1 MAGSSYSSNRVSR
14 SAQIR
19 ARLNHP
25 IIDSDGHTIENPKV
39 LAEYIKGESGSK
51 TAERFVAW
59 GGAYLSSQAGGR
71 SEDGSWV
78 IPGESIAEAR
88 DRGITRGPWWGMPA
102 ANTLDR
108 ATAMLPKLLY
118 ERLDEL
124 GLDYSVLYTTLGFS
138 LIGIE
143 DEELRRASCRALN
156 RLRADMTA
164 GFEDRLSAAA
174 VIPMH
179 TPDEAIEELEYAV
192 KELGMKTAMIASFV
206 KRPIPIIART
216 NRDAA
221 RFAYTLDVFGIDSEY
236 DYDPLWAKCEEL
248 GIAPT
253 FHSLGYTWGS
263 RQSHSNYVYNHV
275 GSFAAS
281 AEAICKGLLLGGV
294 PMRFPKLRFGF
305 LEGGVAW
312 AVILYCDLIAHW
324 HKRNGKAMREV
335 LNPALVDQKLFA
347 GLVERYARRRT
358 DGDLAI
364 LQEFGSA
371 PSGTLSSDMA
381 IDEFEKSGIQSAEDI
396 WKIFVEQFY
405 FGCEGDDPLNAM
417 AFNSRG
423 VPFDARLKPLYGS
436 DVAHWDVPDM
446 SKIVEEAYELVERE
460 IIGEADLQSLLFDNA
475 VSFWTANNPNFFKG
489 TRVEA
494 AVARRRSE
502 LAISS

>member
-1 MAGSSYSSNRVSR
+1 MTTPHVSS

-25 IIDSDGHTIENPKV
+25 IIDSDGHTIENPAV
-39 LAEYIKGESGSK
+39 LAEYIKAEGGSK
-51 TAERFVAW
+51 VADQFAAS
-59 GGAYLSSQAGGR
+59 GGGYGLVIAG
-71 SEDGSWV
+71 ENL
-78 IPGESIAEAR
+78 AEAR
-88 DRGITRGPWWGMPA
+88 DRRITRGPWWGIPA

-124 GLDYSVLYTTLGFS
+124 GLDYSVLYTTIGFS

-156 RLRADMTA
+156 RMRADMTA
-164 GFEDRLSAAA
+164 GFGDRLTAAA

-179 TPDEAIEELEYAV
+179 TPQEAIQELEYAV
-192 KELGMKTAMIASFV
+192 QELGMKSAMIASFV
-206 KRPIPIIART
+206 KRPIPLISRKYP
-216 NRDAA
+216 DAG
-221 RFAYTLDVFGIDSEY
+221 RFAYTLDVYGIDSDH
-236 DYDPLWAKCEEL
+236 DYDPFWSKCQAL

-263 RQSHSNYVYNHV
+263 RQSYSNYVYNHV

-281 AEAICKGLLLGGV
+281 AEAICKGLLMGGV

-312 AVILYCDLIAHW
+312 AVMCYCDFISHW
-324 HKRNGKAMREV
+324 NKRNGTAMREF
-335 LNPALVDQKLFA
+335 LNPARVDQGLFA
-347 GLVERYARRRT
+347 SLVARYARRQT
-358 DGDLAI
+358 DGELAT
-364 LQEFGSA
+364 LQNFA
-371 PSGTLSSDMA
+371 PSTCLSTDMS

-396 WKIFVEQFY
+396 RDIFVEKFY

-417 AFNSRG
+417 AFNPSG
-423 VPFDARLKPLYGS
+423 IPFDARLKPLYGS
-436 DVAHWDVPDM
+436 DIGHWDVSNM
-446 SKIVEEAYELVERE
+446 SEITEEVYELVEHGVIDE
-460 IIGEADLQSLLFDNA
+460 KSLRTFLFDNA
-475 VSFWTANNPNFFKG
+475 ITFWTANNPDFFKG

-494 AVARRRSE
+494 AAERCMTEMGGVS
-502 LAISS
+502 